1 MIMAFG
7 LMLVSFAGFAQLPI
21 ALVNYDVTS
30 NRTWFNDSI
39 YLMVGE
45 ILVNN
50 NATLTI
56 EPGTIIKG
64 QTGAQTR
71 LVVTRDGY
79 INAQGTPE
87 QPIVF
92 TSNAA
97 PGARKRADWSGI
109 AICGEANTNLK
120 DAGGNSILGTLEC
133 ANAGN
138 LSAYQYG
145 NTTGTN
151 TDDSSGVLSYVRI
164 EYAGQICG
172 TNTELNSLTLGGVGS
187 KTKIDH
193 VMVSFGQDDGFEWF
207 GGTVGGS
214 HLISFGLRD
223 DDFDTDF
230 GFGGKI
236 QYGLVVRVDTIFD
249 TGDRSNAF
257 ESDNDAA
264 PTFNTPLT
272 AAVFSNIT
280 ILGPADSTTEAVSSI
295 FGWGAR
301 LRRNTNQ
308 SIFNSLFLGYR
319 TGFRIEN
326 TGTQNAATAGALEF
340 RHNVF
345 AGSVIANGEDA
356 FANAYIADPTNAITA
371 YAGNANDS
379 VRMVNPFAYPWPDY
393 TLQANSPVLTGANY
407 SSGKLAGFQTPAYRG
422 AFGTEDWTA
431 CWATFDPN
439 SEDYTNGINYTVPAS
454 ITASGATTFCDGG
467 DVTLT
472 ANTSAA
478 GATFRWSNGAT
489 TQAITVTASGN
500 YTVTVTSERGCTA
513 TASQSV
519 TVNSNP
525 AAPTI
530 TPTGTAFCTGGSV
543 DLASSTANAYAWSN
557 GATTQTVNITLAGTY
572 RVTVT
577 DVNTC
582 TAESNQIV
590 ITENTPTVPTVTA
603 GGSTTFC
610 TGDSV
615 VLTVDNAGQYN
626 AFSWSN
632 TATTSS
638 ITVFATGTFTVTTTD
653 ANSCTASS
661 TPITTSVSASPQ
673 PTVTVTG
680 SLSFCEGDTVTLT
693 SSTGDTYLWS
703 NGATTQSVEIT
714 ASGSY
719 TVSVT
724 NSNVCLGTGTSA
736 ATVVTVTPLP
746 TAGFTSATAGFGYV
760 FDFSNTSTGGATDY
774 LWDFGDGNTSTLAT
788 PSHTYT
794 TNGAYTVTLTASNGN
809 CSDVSTATIN
819 ADGVGIADV
828 TPAVQAIRLYPNPTA
843 SNTTLELTL
852 SENKDVTITVVDITG
867 KQHIN
872 FVQELNTGTNL
883 VSLNTSELAGGI
895 YFVTINDSVVNK
907 VVKLVVSK

>member
-1 MIMAFG
+1 MIMVFG
-7 LMLVSFAGFAQLPI
+7 MLLTGFTAFAQLPI
-21 ALVNYDVTS
+21 ALVNYDVTT

-45 ILVNN
+45 ILVTN

-56 EPGTIIKG
+56 EPGTVIKG
-64 QTGAQTR
+64 QSGAQTR
-71 LVVTRDGY
+71 LVVTRDGF

-97 PGARKRADWSGI
+97 PGQRKRADWSGI
-109 AICGEANTNLK
+109 AICGEANTNVK
-120 DAGGNSILGTLEC
+120 DAGGNPILNPLEC

-138 LSAYQYG
+138 LAAYQYG
-145 NTTGTN
+145 NTTGNN

-187 KTKIDH
+187 RTKIDH

-207 GGTVGGS
+207 GGSVGGS
-214 HLISFGLRD
+214 YLISFGLRD

-230 GFGGKI
+230 GFSGKV

-264 PTFNTPLT
+264 PTFNAPLT
-272 AAVFSNIT
+272 SAVFSNIT
-280 ILGPADSTTEAVSSI
+280 IVGPADSTTEAVSAI

-319 TGFRIEN
+319 TGFRVESAGSQ
-326 TGTQNAATAGALEF
+326 TAATNGALEF

-356 FANAYIADPTNAITA
+356 FANNYIADPTNAITA

-379 VRMVNPFAYPWPDY
+379 VRMVAPFAYPWPDY
-393 TLQANSPVLTGANY
+393 TLQPNSPVLTGANY

-422 AFGTEDWTA
+422 AFGTDDWTA
-431 CWATFDPN
+431 CWATFNPN
-439 SEDYTNGINYTVPAS
+439 SEDYNNGINYAVAAS
-454 ITASGATTFCDGG
+454 ITPSGATTFCDGG
-467 DVTLT
+467 NVTLT
-472 ANTSAA
+472 ANTGAA

-489 TQAITVTASGN
+489 TQAITVVASGT

-513 TASQSV
+513 TATQAV
-519 TVNSNP
+519 VVNSNP
-525 AAPTI
+525 AVPTI
-530 TPTGTAFCTGGSV
+530 TPTATAFCTGGSV
-543 DLASSTANAYAWSN
+543 DLSSSSAAVYAWSN
-557 GATTQTVNITLAGTY
+557 GGTAQTVNITTAGTY
-572 RVTVT
+572 RVTVS
-577 DVNTC
+577 DVNSC
-582 TAESNQIV
+582 TAESNQVV

-615 VLTVDNAGQYN
+615 VLTVGNAGQYN
-626 AFSWSN
+626 AFAWSN
-632 TATTSS
+632 TANTSS
-638 ITVFATGTFTVTTTD
+638 ITVFATGSFTVTTTD
-653 ANSCTASS
+653 ANNCTASS

-673 PTVTVTG
+673 PTITVTG
-680 SLSFCEGDTVTLT
+680 ALSFCSDDSVVLT

-703 NGATTQSVEIT
+703 NGATTPSIT
-714 ASGSY
+714 VNTSGNY

-736 ATVVTVTPLP
+736 ATVVTVTALP
-746 TAGFTSATAGFGYV
+746 TAGFTSATAGFGYA
-760 FDFSNTSTGGATDY
+760 FDFTNTSTGGATTY
-774 LWDFGDGNTSTLAT
+774 LWNFGDGNTSTDAA
-788 PSHTYT
+788 PSHVYT
-794 TNGAYTVTLTASNGN
+794 ANNTYTVTLTASNGN
-809 CSDVSTATIN
+809 CDDVFTATVN
-819 ADGVGIADV
+819 ASGVGVEDIQ
-828 TPAVQAIRLYPNPTA
+828 PALQAIRIYPNPTA
-843 SNTTLELTL
+843 ANSTLEVTL
-852 SENKDVTITVVDITG
+852 SENKDVTITVMDITG
-867 KQHIN
+867 KQHFN
-872 FVQELNTGTNL
+872 FTQELNSGLNL
-883 VSLNTSELAGGI
+883 VQLNTAELSGGV
-895 YFVTINDSVVNK
+895 YFVSINDTVINK